1 MAKRRSSSTRSR
13 RGGRSTARRG
23 GNAERLRQYWEH
35 GAGAA
40 KIRWG
45 TGGDFN
51 RCVNHLRKYV
61 RDPKGYCALRHIAAT
76 GMTTSQHARALGGRR
91 RH

>member
-1 MAKRRSSSTRSR
+1 MARIR
-13 RGGRSTARRG
+13 RG
-23 GNAERLRQYWEH
+23 NAQRLRTYWER

-51 RCVNHLRKYV
+51 RCVRHLRKYV

-76 GMTTSQHARALGGRR
+76 GMTTSQHARALRGGRR
-91 RH
+91 R